1 MEKLLILILI
11 LIFYL
16 IYNLYNYLFQE
27 TKEQF
32 GDIQYLENSRSNYST
47 DKYFPCFKL
56 CNFARNIFD
65 ILENYN
71 LVEKYQNL
79 LNVMS
84 LILCQEKYALESR
97 CKIMIND
104 RIDDLKKLGFEKLN
118 KMEYNKA
125 NSVTY
130 AYIGPSYKL
139 KVNSNLEQL
148 IVGSTY
154 LIEKELNL
162 LVNDLNKKDYLKV
175 IEFIQEFYKIHY
187 NKLIDNCLTPE

>member
-1 MEKLLILILI
+1 MGKLLIFIFILI

-16 IYNLYNYLFQE
+16 IYMFSF
-27 TKEQF
+27 EQF
-32 GDIQYLENSRSNYST
+32 RDIKYIENARSNYTT
-47 DKYFPCFKL
+47 DKYFPCFEL
-56 CNFARNIFD
+56 CNFARDIFD
-65 ILENYN
+65 ILGNYN
-71 LVEKYQNL
+71 LVEKYQKL
-79 LNVMS
+79 LNAMS

-97 CKIMIND
+97 CNKMIND

-125 NSVTY
+125 ISVTY
-130 AYIGPSYKL
+130 AYIGSFYKL

-148 IVGSTY
+148 LVGSTY
-154 LIEKELNL
+154 VMEKELNL
-162 LVNDLNKKDYLKV
+162 LVNDINKKDYLKV

>member
-1 MEKLLILILI
+1 
-11 LIFYL
+11 
-16 IYNLYNYLFQE
+16 
-27 TKEQF
+27 
-32 GDIQYLENSRSNYST
+32 
-47 DKYFPCFKL
+47 
-56 CNFARNIFD
+56 
-65 ILENYN
+65 
-71 LVEKYQNL
+71 
-79 LNVMS
+79 
-84 LILCQEKYALESR
+84 
-97 CKIMIND
+97 
-104 RIDDLKKLGFEKLN
+104 
-118 KMEYNKA
+118 MEYNKA

>member
-1 MEKLLILILI
+1 MGKFLILI

-32 GDIQYLENSRSNYST
+32 IGDIKYLENSRSNYST

-56 CNFARNIFD
+56 CNFARDIFD
-65 ILENYN
+65 ILGNYN
-71 LVEKYQNL
+71 LVNKYQNL
-79 LNVMS
+79 LNAMS
-84 LILCQEKYALESR
+84 LILCQERYALESR
-97 CKIMIND
+97 CKLMIND

-118 KMEYNKA
+118 KAEYNKA
-125 NSVTY
+125 ISVTY
-130 AYIGPSYKL
+130 AYIGSFYKL

-148 IVGSTY
+148 LVGSTY
-154 LIEKELNL
+154 VIEKELNL
-162 LVNDLNKKDYLKV
+162 LVNDINKKDYLKI